1 MRSQAF
7 LCVAYVGVIVV
18 GALLCILAGVMG
30 S

>member
-1 MRSQAF
+1 VRSQAI
-7 LCVAYVGVIVV
+7 LMAAYLGVVVV